1 MVRRRSRFVIR
12 RAEQLVALASPVR
25 CRIVDTLSAG
35 GPSSVRQIAARLGR
49 KPESLYYHIRALV
62 DVGLVISKGKRRV
75 GRRAEAVY
83 QLVAP
88 RLIIDPRQRTT
99 AYADALAE
107 TCATLLRLT
116 ARNYRA
122 TIDRGDFVL
131 DGARRNLMVRRYIA
145 RLDRA
150 GLARL
155 NRHLDGIAALSE
167 DHKDARAAETFGLT
181 LVLTQLA
188 GKPEV

>member
-1 MVRRRSRFVIR
+1 MARGPSKFVIR

-25 CRIVDTLSAG
+25 CRIVDALSAS

-62 DVGLVISKGKRRV
+62 DVGLVVSREKRRV

-88 RLIIDPRQRTT
+88 RLIIDPKQRTA
-99 AYADALAE
+99 AYADALAG
-107 TCATLLRLT
+107 TCAALLRLT

-122 TIDRGDFVL
+122 AIDRGDFVL
-131 DGARRNLMVRRYIA
+131 DGARRNLMVRRCIA

-155 NRHLDGIAALSE
+155 NRYLEGIGDLAEKREAGQTIAL
-167 DHKDARAAETFGLT
+167 TV
-181 LVLTQLA
+181 VLTQLA
-188 GKPEV
+188 D